1 MAATRRLEC
10 QLPWRW
16 RNPSVSGR
24 NPQLLQQHSWLSS
37 SGRLQSQQLNQL
49 ILAQLSQL
57 MLMRRRLVTRSL
69 LRPVTRDPAPG
80 AAWSSLLLASLLW
93 LLRTVWVL
101 SQVLLEREARREHP
115 SAREVRHLQEPGSR
129 EQVREVISEVSEAL
143 ARADLLVKQLPGV
156 RGSARRRA
164 CLARKTVSNCLL
176 EIFPT
181 TAVRRSCTS
190 CSRSTG
196 RWWR

>member
-1 MAATRRLEC
+1 MAATRRQVYL
-10 QLPWRW
+10 LPWRW

-24 NPQLLQQHSWLSS
+24 NPQLLQLHSWLSS

-49 ILAQLSQL
+49 RLAQ
-57 MLMRRRLVTRSL
+57 
-69 LRPVTRDPAPG
+69 
-80 AAWSSLLLASLLW
+80 
-93 LLRTVWVL
+93 L